1 VSAPRFDIQP
11 ARSAADMDVARV
23 MFREYQQWLGVDLCF
38 QDFDG
43 ELAGLPGKY
52 AAPDGEIFIASD
64 ADADAVVGIVA
75 VRQIGDPADKLSE
88 MKRLYV
94 REEWRGHGVGRTLA
108 NRAVAFAAKAG
119 YQRMVLDTLTRLETA
134 KEMYG
139 RMGFVETEP
148 YYNNPIP
155 GVVYMEKIL

>member
-1 VSAPRFDIQP
+1 
-11 ARSAADMDVARV
+11 MDVARE